1 MIGGNAFS
9 ISSCKLQLAN
19 GMQSCRSVSFSDLT
33 GYFVN
38 SEMSSRYKKS
48 DGAKR
53 SSLIISR
60 GEGRSANRSKWT
72 KVEDQE
78 EGTSAKREIMERSDL
93 DTSLNLT
100 EFSIWDCVD
109 ALREEFDAIDRL
121 VSWNSQRVQD
131 AFRKNKVGPHH
142 FQGSTGYGHG
152 DLGRSTM
159 DDIMASIM
167 GAEAAAVR
175 IQFVSG
181 THAIA
186 AGLFSC
192 LRPGDELVAVAG
204 HPYDTL
210 EEVIG
215 VRGIPNAGSLCDFG
229 VSYRVLE
236 LTSSGTVDFEA
247 LQMAIRP
254 GMDLIGNICIG
265 YYTIARQCDI
275 DYY

>member
-1 MIGGNAFS
+1 MVNASFRC
-9 ISSCKLQLAN
+9 SSCKQIAT
-19 GMQSCRSVSFSDLT
+19 GMQSCRSVAYPGLVGCSVSWTRIFK
-33 GYFVN
+33 YQ
-38 SEMSSRYKKS
+38 K
-48 DGAKR
+48 GADR
-53 SSLIISR
+53 NRSLIISR
-60 GEGRSANRSKWT
+60 GEGRSSNRSKWT
-72 KVEDQE
+72 EVVDQE
-78 EGTSAKREIMERSDL
+78 DGRSEGGDNSECLDLEMLLNASD
-93 DTSLNLT
+93 
-100 EFSIWDCVD
+100 FSIWDCVE
-109 ALREEFDAIDRL
+109 ALRHEFDSIDRL

-131 AFRKNKVGPHH
+131 AFRKNKVGPHY

-152 DLGRSTM
+152 DLGRSTL

-192 LRPGDELVAVAG
+192 LRPGDELLAVAG

-215 VRGIPNAGSLCDFG
+215 VRGIPSSGSLCDFG

-236 LTSSGTVDFEA
+236 LTNGGKVDFEA
-247 LQMAIRP
+247 LKRTIRP
-254 GMDLIGNICIG
+254 GMDLRMHTCNL
-265 YYTIARQCDI
+265 YHMPWLHDI
-275 DYY
+275 DH

>member
-1 MIGGNAFS
+1 
-9 ISSCKLQLAN
+9 
-19 GMQSCRSVSFSDLT
+19 
-33 GYFVN
+33 
-38 SEMSSRYKKS
+38 
-48 DGAKR
+48 
-53 SSLIISR
+53 
-60 GEGRSANRSKWT
+60 
-72 KVEDQE
+72 
-78 EGTSAKREIMERSDL
+78 
-93 DTSLNLT
+93 
-100 EFSIWDCVD
+100 
-109 ALREEFDAIDRL
+109 
-121 VSWNSQRVQD
+121 
-131 AFRKNKVGPHH
+131 VGPHH

-152 DLGRSTM
+152 DLGRSTL

-192 LRPGDELVAVAG
+192 LRPGDELLAVAG

-215 VRGIPNAGSLCDFG
+215 VRGVPNAGSLCDFG

-236 LTSSGTVDFEA
+236 LTSSGNVDFEA

-254 GMDLIGNICIG
+254 GMDLIVHICNGN
-265 YYTIARQCDI
+265 YAIAWLYGA